1 MTDWGSLGRL
11 PEASRVGM
19 GKGANPE
26 RACQAEQSDP
36 GSCKELARNGVS
48 AEEREVLAACGN
60 FPLKMPQS
68 RLASPH
74 PNSAGG
80 EGQSLPSK

>member
-11 PEASRVGM
+11 PEASGVGM

-36 GSCKELARNGVS
+36 GSFYKELSRNGVS
-48 AEEREVLAACGN
+48 AEEREVLATCGS
-60 FPLKMPQS
+60 FPLKRPRS
-68 RLASPH
+68 RLASLH
-74 PNSAGG
+74 PTSAGG
-80 EGQSLPSK
+80 EGQSLPS